1 MEDFQQMY
9 NGERLQRNFQDAF
22 WMKVEMD
29 KNHLFVKIA
38 DNFNW
43 DRVLGELKKF
53 YCSNNG
59 RPTVST
65 RLKVGLLIAKHL
77 KKWSD
82 EGVTEQLRENLYLQY
97 LCDISPEDAT
107 RGVINES
114 SLTYFRKQIGEEG
127 IKIIEEEVER
137 LLKDNG
143 KSKGN
148 KMTVDSTIV
157 PENIEYP
164 TDVHLLEK
172 CRRKL
177 VKVIDNA
184 CKELNTLKPRTYR
197 NIGRKAFLTFI
208 KFRKKGNKF
217 RIKIQKKLIRFVHRN
232 LNQAKE
238 LLSKVNNISDKVKQE
253 VEVISK
259 ILNQQK
265 QVSQG
270 KSVKHRIVSIHK
282 PEVRPMVK
290 GKFPNEVEFGQ
301 KITLVKKG
309 KGVFLSDSDNENTFD
324 TELLDKSVEFYERKF
339 KKKPTAVITDRGY
352 YSAKNV
358 KKLEEKGIKKLAIAP
373 KGKAKPEY
381 TKESYYKKLCR
392 ERNAIEA
399 DISLLKRKYGLDK
412 NRYKDPN
419 QWIRLGLIARNLKVA
434 LS

>member
-1 MEDFQQMY
+1 MY
-9 NGERLQRNFQDAF
+9 NGERVQRNFQDAF
-22 WMKVEMD
+22 WLKVEMD

-43 DRVLGELKKF
+43 DRVLGKLQKF

-59 RPTVST
+59 RMTIST

-82 EGVTEQLRENLYLQY
+82 IGVTEQLKENLYLQY

-107 RGVINES
+107 RGVIDDS
-114 SLTYFRKQIGEEG
+114 SLSYFRKKIGEAG
-127 IKIIEEEVER
+127 IEIIEEEVER

-157 PENIEYP
+157 PENIAYP

-177 VKVIDNA
+177 VKVIDNI
-184 CKELNTLKPRTYR
+184 CKELSVSKPRTYR
-197 NIGRKAFLTFI
+197 NTARKAFLSFI
-208 KFRKKGNKF
+208 KFRKKGKTL
-217 RIKIQKKLIRFVHRN
+217 RIKVQKKLIRFVHRN
-232 LNQAKE
+232 LNQANE
-238 LLSKVNNISDKVKQE
+238 LIEKTNNISDRIRQE
-253 VEVISK
+253 VIVIGK
-259 ILNQQK
+259 ILSQQK
-265 QVSQG
+265 NISQG

-290 GKFPNEVEFGQ
+290 GKFPIEVEFGQ
-301 KITLVKKG
+301 KVTLIKKG
-309 KGVFLSDSDNENTFD
+309 KGIFLADSDNENTSD

-339 KKKPTAVITDRGY
+339 KRKPTAAIADRGY
-352 YSAKNV
+352 YSSKNIRKLKEMGV
-358 KKLEEKGIKKLAIAP
+358 KKIAVAP
-373 KGKAKPEY
+373 RGKTKPDY
-381 TKESYYKKLCR
+381 TKESYFKQLSR

-399 DISLLKRKYGLDK
+399 DISLLKRCYGLDK
-412 NRYKDPN
+412 NRYKNQN

-434 LS
+434 FS

>member
-1 MEDFQQMY
+1 MY
-9 NGERLQRNFQDAF
+9 NGERLQRRFQDAF

-29 KNHLFVKIA
+29 KTHLFVKIA

-43 DRVLGELKKF
+43 DKVLGELKKF

-59 RPTVST
+59 RTTLST

-82 EGVTEQLRENLYLQY
+82 IGVTEQLKENLYLQY
-97 LCDISPEDAT
+97 LCDISPEDAIK
-107 RGVINES
+107 GVIDDS
-114 SLTYFRKQIGEEG
+114 SLSYFRRQIGEEG

-143 KSKGN
+143 KTRGT

-177 VKVIDNA
+177 LKVIDSA
-184 CKELNTLKPRTYR
+184 CKELKVSKPRTYR
-197 NIGRKAFLTFI
+197 NTARKAFLSYI
-208 KFRKKGNKF
+208 KFRKQGQKL
-217 RIKIQKKLIRFVHRN
+217 RIKVQKKLIRFVHRN
-232 LNQAKE
+232 LNQANH
-238 LLSKVNNISDKVKQE
+238 LLSQTKDISDKIKQE
-253 VEVISK
+253 LDIINK

-265 QVSQG
+265 QVSKG
-270 KSVKHRIVSIHK
+270 KPVKHRIVSIHK
-282 PEVRPMVK
+282 PLVRPMVK

-301 KITLVKKG
+301 KVTLIKKG
-309 KGVFLSDSDNENTFD
+309 KGIFLADSNNENPSD
-324 TELLDKSVEFYERKF
+324 TELLDKSVEFYEKKF
-339 KKKPTAVITDRGY
+339 KKKPTAAIGDRGY
-352 YSAKNV
+352 YSIKNIRNL
-358 KKLEEKGIKKLAIAP
+358 KEKGIKKIAIAP
-373 KGKAKPEY
+373 KGKIKPEY
-381 TKESYYKKLCR
+381 TKESYFKKLSR

-434 LS
+434 FS

>member
-1 MEDFQQMY
+1 MY

-22 WMKVEMD
+22 WLKVEMD

-43 DRVLGELKKF
+43 DKVLGELKKF

-59 RPTVST
+59 RTTIST

-82 EGVTEQLRENLYLQY
+82 IGVTGQLRENLYLQY

-107 RGVINES
+107 RGVINDS
-114 SLTYFRKQIGEEG
+114 SLSYFRKQIGEEG

-148 KMTVDSTIV
+148 KMIVDSTIV

-177 VKVIDNA
+177 VKIIDNA
-184 CKELNTLKPRTYR
+184 CKELSISKPRTYK
-197 NIGRKAFLTFI
+197 NLGRKAFLTFI
-208 KFRKKGNKF
+208 KFRKKGNEF
-217 RIKIQKKLIRFVHRN
+217 RKKVQKKLIRFVYRN

-238 LLSKVNNISDKVKQE
+238 LIAKANNFSEIVKQE
-253 VEVISK
+253 IDVINK

-265 QVSQG
+265 ELSQG
-270 KSVKHRIVSIHK
+270 KPVKHRIVSIHK
-282 PEVRPMVK
+282 PKVRPMVK

-309 KGVFLSDSDNENTFD
+309 KGIFLSDSDNENTSD
-324 TELLDKSVEFYERKF
+324 TELLDKSVEFYEDKF
-339 KKKPTAVITDRGY
+339 KKKPMAVITDRGY

-358 KKLEEKGIKKLAIAP
+358 RMLKEKGIKKLALAP
-373 KGKAKPEY
+373 RGKTKPTY

-399 DISLLKRKYGLDK
+399 DISLLKRCYGLNR
-412 NRYKDPN
+412 NRYKNQN

>member
-1 MEDFQQMY
+1 MY

-29 KNHLFVKIA
+29 KAHLFVKIA

-43 DRVLGELKKF
+43 DKVLGELKKF

-59 RPTVST
+59 RSTIST

-77 KKWSD
+77 RKWSD
-82 EGVTEQLRENLYLQY
+82 IAVTEQLRENLYLQY

-107 RGVINES
+107 KGVIDDS
-114 SLTYFRKQIGEEG
+114 SLSYFRKQIGEEG
-127 IKIIEEEVER
+127 VKIIEEEVER

-143 KSKGN
+143 KSRGN
-148 KMTVDSTIV
+148 KMIVDSTIV

-177 VKVIDNA
+177 VKVIDNV
-184 CKELNTLKPRTYR
+184 CKELSMPKPRTYR
-197 NIGRKAFLTFI
+197 NNARRAFLSYI
-208 KFRKKGNKF
+208 KFRKKGKKL
-217 RIKIQKKLIRFVHRN
+217 RLKVQKKLIRFVNRN

-238 LLSKVNNISDKVKQE
+238 LMAKTNNISERIKQE
-253 VEVISK
+253 INVISK

-265 QVSQG
+265 QVSQER
-270 KSVKHRIVSIHK
+270 SVKHRIVSIHK

-301 KITLVKKG
+301 KVTLVKKG
-309 KGVFLSDSDNENTFD
+309 KGMFLADSDNENTSD
-324 TELLDKSVEFYERKF
+324 IELLDKSIEFYERKF
-339 KKKPTAVITDRGY
+339 KKKPTAAIGDRGY

-358 KKLEEKGIKKLAIAP
+358 RSLKEKGIKKIAIAP

-381 TKESYYKKLCR
+381 TNECYFKKLSR

-399 DISLLKRKYGLDK
+399 DISLLKRCYGLDK
-412 NRYKDPN
+412 NRYKNQN

-434 LS
+434 FS